1 MVINVI
7 EEQAVLIDK
16 IRYECKSIIKSVL
29 IFTIVMVICAV
40 ISFMLQGSM
49 GQIEKWVAKWPKE
62 LLALCGITKLGVKNL
77 KITPFYMMLIITNII
92 AICRCASVGSEFMV
106 SDMESGR
113 VKQYINQPFN
123 RREIYWIRVIISSL
137 IAVIHWII
145 YFLFELFFTR
155 FMCKKL
161 DIVSKYELE
170 AIRGMFGKSVVCV
183 LLVFS
188 ICLLYS
194 MNEKRKM
201 SNSNFLSLICI
212 CSFVA
217 GNMYKIFELI
227 GYYMRRQQINDK
239 SVMFVAD
246 RLERIRFLF
255 PFTALN
261 PLNSEKHPLPDG
273 IWIWCIIITIGLLGL
288 SRYIFGKKDFA

>member
-1 MVINVI
+1 M
-7 EEQAVLIDK
+7 LIDK
-16 IRYECKSIIKSVL
+16 IRLGYKNIIKTVAIL
-29 IFTIVMVICAV
+29 TIMLVTIFIVNI
-40 ISFMLQGSM
+40 MLQTSM

-106 SDMESGR
+106 ADIESGR
-113 VKQYINQPFN
+113 VKQYINQPFS

-137 IAVIHWII
+137 IAVVHWII
-145 YFLFELFFTR
+145 YLLFELLFTR
-155 FMCKKL
+155 IMCKKL

-170 AIRGMFGKSVVCV
+170 AIRGMFGKGVVCV